1 MKFLKQL
8 TETAGVPGREER
20 VRELI
25 KRHTAGWWDELRE
38 DAMGNIIGFVK
49 AAAHKRGQKEKG
61 VLLACHIDQIGFY
74 VRAID
79 DAGFLRIQPVGGFDP
94 RNLFARRVKVLSGGG
109 DLTGILNPATKP
121 IHILPVEERKKIP
134 ELSEFMVD
142 LCLPVEEVKSKV
154 KIGDP
159 IVLEQTTVEIGNM
172 VTGQAMDN
180 RIAPWVALN
189 AIAKA
194 KGKNTYDIWF
204 VGTAQEEVGVR
215 GAQVAAQ
222 HINAEV
228 GIAIDTTLAVD
239 TPGASKEEAITRLG
253 DGVAIKVMDS
263 YSISNRSLL
272 DEFVALADKK
282 KIKHQLEI
290 LPLGGTD
297 GGALQRFGVERRAL
311 TLSVPTRYVHTIV
324 ETVHKDD
331 LKASV
336 DLLAAW
342 LMGG

>member
-38 DAMGNIIGFVK
+38 DAMGNLIGFVK
-49 AAAHKRGQKEKG
+49 AATRKRGQKEKG

-79 DAGFLRIQPVGGFDP
+79 EAGFLRIQPVGGFDP
-94 RNLFARRVKVLSGGG
+94 RNLFARRVKVLAGGG

-142 LCLPVEEVKSKV
+142 LCLPADEVKSKV
-154 KIGDP
+154 RIGDP
-159 IVLEQTTVEIGNM
+159 IVLEQTTVEMGNM

-204 VGTAQEEVGVR
+204 VGSAQEEVGVR

-222 HINAEV
+222 QINAEV

-253 DGVAIKVMDS
+253 DGVAIKIMDS
-263 YSISNRSLL
+263 YSISNRSLV
-272 DEFVALADKK
+272 DEFIALALKK
-282 KIKHQLEI
+282 KIKHQMEI

-297 GGALQRFGVERRAL
+297 AGALQRFGPPRRAI

-336 DLLAAW
+336 DLLSAW

>member
-25 KRHTAGWWDELRE
+25 KRHTAGWWDDLRE

-49 AAAHKRGQKEKG
+49 AAVRKRGQREKG
-61 VLLACHIDQIGFY
+61 VILACHIDQIGFY

-79 DAGFLRIQPVGGFDP
+79 DAGFLRIQPVGGFDA
-94 RNLFARRVKVLSGGG
+94 RNLFARRVKVLAAGG
-109 DLTGILNPATKP
+109 DMTGILNPATKP

-142 LCLPVEEVKSKV
+142 LCLPAEEVKAKV

-159 IVLEQTTVEIGNM
+159 IVIEQTTVEIGNM

-189 AIAKA
+189 AIAKS
-194 KGKNTYDIWF
+194 KGKNSYDIWF
-204 VGTAQEEVGVR
+204 VGSAQEEVGVR

-222 HINAEV
+222 SINAEV

-263 YSISNRSLL
+263 YSISNRSLV
-272 DEFVALADKK
+272 DEFMALAQKK
-282 KIKHQLEI
+282 KIKHQMEI

-297 GGALQRFGVERRAL
+297 AGALQRFGPPRRAI

-336 DLLAAW
+336 ELLAAW
-342 LMGG
+342 LIGG